1 MFRFMLNTFIDWW
14 LFVWMT
20 WPVLRTLNRALLI
33 RIGGRAYFM
42 IVLQYHWTKVLHAR
56 LSALFRVPPERQ
68 GYRCARHTDY
78 CRNLIVGACLVFFRQ
93 SAGSLKWLAFAVV
106 VALKTTSAYDP
117 PGIALCERRFDRI
130 KQQTLVARLVQKC
143 NGT

>member
-33 RIGGRAYFM
+33 RIGVRAYFM

-68 GYRCARHTDY
+68 DQRCARHADY
-78 CRNLIVGACLVFFRQ
+78 CRRLIVGALLVFFRQ
-93 SAGSLKWLAFAVV
+93 PAGSRWLAIVVV
-106 VALKTTSAYDP
+106 VALKTTSA
-117 PGIALCERRFDRI
+117 
-130 KQQTLVARLVQKC
+130 
-143 NGT
+143 